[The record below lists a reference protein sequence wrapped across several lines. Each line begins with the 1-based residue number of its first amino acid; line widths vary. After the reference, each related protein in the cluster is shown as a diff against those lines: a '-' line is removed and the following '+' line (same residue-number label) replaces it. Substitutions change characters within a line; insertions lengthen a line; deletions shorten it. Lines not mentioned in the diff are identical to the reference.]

1 MHVKW
6 TGRHVSLSPAQ
17 VEKLEADIG
26 RVGKLLD
33 SGKGEADIHVVLTH
47 ESHTNNVELKVNYHH
62 HELVANAHGDD
73 LIAAAHAAVGKL
85 EQQAL
90 KLREKWRDSHRG

>member
-6 TGRHVSLSPAQ
+6 TGRHISLSPAQ
-17 VEKLEADIG
+17 VEKLEADIS

-33 SGKGEADIHVVLTH
+33 NGKGETDIHVVLKH
-47 ESHTNNVELKVNYHH
+47 ESHTNNVEIKMNYHH